1 MLQKTIERKKY
12 YEDLAVESN
21 VVLEDLKV
29 MKHSQIPNA
38 YFVHAKYMIGSGGD
52 YKDYEVLESLDEKGE
67 WIDMKKDLTKLEY
80 GAFLKDCEVSN
91 F

>member
-12 YEDLAVESN
+12 YEDLGVENN

-52 YKDYEVLESLDEKGE
+52 YKDYEVLDSLDEKGE

>member
-1 MLQKTIERKKY
+1 MLQKTVQRKKH
-12 YEDLAVESN
+12 YEDLGGENN
-21 VVLEDLKV
+21 VVLEQLNV

-38 YFVHAKYMIGSGGD
+38 YFVHAKYMIGSGGM
-52 YKDYEVLESLDEKGE
+52 YKDYEVLESVDENGE

>member
-12 YEDLAVESN
+12 YEDLGVENN
-21 VVLEDLKV
+21 VVLEDLRV
-29 MKHSQIPNA
+29 LKHSQIPNA

-52 YKDYEVLESLDEKGE
+52 YKDYEVLDSLDEKGE

>member
-1 MLQKTIERKKY
+1 L
-12 YEDLAVESN
+12 
-21 VVLEDLKV
+21 
-29 MKHSQIPNA
+29 
-38 YFVHAKYMIGSGGD
+38 IGDGGI
-52 YKDYEVLESLDEKGE
+52 YNNYEVLESLDENGE

>member
-12 YEDLAVESN
+12 YEDLGVENN

-29 MKHSQIPNA
+29 LKHSQIPNA

-52 YKDYEVLESLDEKGE
+52 YKDYEVLDSLDEKGE

>member
-12 YEDLAVESN
+12 YEDLGVENN

-52 YKDYEVLESLDEKGE
+52 YKDYEVLDSLDEKGE

-80 GAFLKDCEVSN
+80 GAFLKDCQVSN

>member
-12 YEDLAVESN
+12 YEDLGVENN

-29 MKHSQIPNA
+29 MKHSQIPNV

-52 YKDYEVLESLDEKGE
+52 YKDYEVLDSLDEKGE

>member
-12 YEDLAVESN
+12 YEDLGGESN
-21 VVLEDLKV
+21 VVLEYSRV
-29 MKHSQIPNA
+29 MKHSQIPNT
-38 YFVHAKYMIGSGGD
+38 YFINAKYMIGSGGI
-52 YKDYEVLESLDEKGE
+52 YEDQEIFESLDEYGE

>member
-1 MLQKTIERKKY
+1 MLQKTIERKKH
-12 YEDLAVESN
+12 YEDLGGENN
-21 VVLEDLKV
+21 VVLEDLKIL
-29 MKHSQIPNA
+29 KHSQIPNA
-38 YFVHAKYMIGSGGD
+38 YFVQAKFMVGDGGM
-52 YKDYEVLESLDEKGE
+52 YENCEVLESLDKNGE

>member
-1 MLQKTIERKKY
+1 MLQKTIERKKH
-12 YEDLAVESN
+12 YEDLGGESN

-38 YFVHAKYMIGSGGD
+38 YFIHAKYMIGNGGNYED
-52 YKDYEVLESLDEKGE
+52 REVLESLDENGE

>member
-1 MLQKTIERKKY
+1 MLQKTIERKKH
-12 YEDLAVESN
+12 YEDLGGESN
-21 VVLEDLKV
+21 VVLENIRV
-29 MKHSQIPNA
+29 VKHSQIPNA
-38 YFVHAKYMIGSGGD
+38 YFVHAKYMIGDGGV
-52 YKDYEVLESLDEKGE
+52 YKDHEVLESLDEKGE

>member
-1 MLQKTIERKKY
+1 MLQKTIERKKF
-12 YEDLAVESN
+12 YEDLGGESN
-21 VVLEDLKV
+21 VVLEDLRV
-29 MKHSQIPNA
+29 VKHSQIPNA
-38 YFVHAKYMIGSGGD
+38 YFVHAKYMIGDGGM
-52 YKDYEVLESLDEKGE
+52 YHNYEVLESVDENGE

>member
-12 YEDLAVESN
+12 YEDLGVENN
-21 VVLEDLKV
+21 VILEDLKV

-52 YKDYEVLESLDEKGE
+52 YKDYEVLDSLDEKGE

>member
-12 YEDLAVESN
+12 YEDLGVESN

-38 YFVHAKYMIGSGGD
+38 YFIHAKYMIGSGGD